1 MMLADRISDHMH
13 SSSTGMEHRIQRFEK
28 VKYMANS
35 FLPVKRQDMIDRGWD
50 QVDFVYVVGDA
61 YVDHSSFGMAIISRI
76 LEANG
81 YKVGLICQPD
91 WRDPQSVTI
100 YREPKLGFLVSAGNM
115 DSMVNHYTVAKKRRS
130 EDAYSPGG
138 ASDRRPDYAATVY
151 CNLIRRTYKKKPL
164 IIGGIEGSLRRM
176 AHYDYWSGK
185 VRRSILLDAGAD
197 LVSYGMG
204 EHSIVEIA
212 NALRDGIPVRDITN
226 IRGTVFKT
234 RDEELVKDCVRLPDY
249 EEILADKEAYARSFA
264 VQYRNTDPFTA
275 KRLAEG
281 YGGKMFV
288 IQNPPSLPL
297 TTEEMDAVYALP
309 YMRAWHPDYDA
320 EGGIPAFSEIK
331 YSITSNRGCFGE
343 CNFCALTFHQGRIV
357 QARSHE
363 SILNEAKQF
372 LEEKEFKGYIH
383 DVGGP
388 TAQFRK
394 PACAKQLKYDACT
407 HRNCLFPKPCP
418 NLEVDHSDY
427 IEVLRKLRNLKGVKK
442 VFVRSGIRFDYLLA
456 DPDRTFIREL
466 CRYHVS
472 GQLRVAPEH
481 ISDNVLRMMGKPPV
495 SVYDRFVEVF
505 EQTNRE
511 LKMEQYCVPYLMS
524 SHPGSTL
531 KDAIALAEYL
541 HKHHLNPRQVQDYYP
556 TPGTV
561 STCMYYTGINPLT
574 MKKVYI
580 ADNPHEKAMQR
591 ALIQYKDPA
600 NYDLVK
606 EALIREHR
614 EDLIGTGADCLIRPY
629 GGRRKA
635 SGSHRKQDP
644 KHSRK
649 KKY

>member
-1 MMLADRISDHMH
+1 
-13 SSSTGMEHRIQRFEK
+13 
-28 VKYMANS
+28 MAKG
-35 FLPVKRQDMIDRGWD
+35 FLPIKKQDMIDRGWD

-81 YKVGLICQPD
+81 YKVGMICQPD

-100 YREPKLGFLVSAGNM
+100 YGEPKLGFLVSAGNM
-115 DSMVNHYTVAKKRRS
+115 DSMVNHYTVAKKHRS

-151 CNLIRRTYKKKPL
+151 CNLIRRTYKKTPL

-249 EEILADKEAYARSFA
+249 EEILASKEAYARSFA

-363 SILNEAKQF
+363 SILTEAKQF
-372 LEEKEFKGYIH
+372 LKEKEFKGYIH

-388 TAQFRK
+388 TAEFRK
-394 PACAKQLKYDACT
+394 PACAKQLKYGACT
-407 HRNCLFPKPCP
+407 DRNCLFPKPCP

-456 DPDRTFIREL
+456 DPDQTFIREL

-495 SVYDRFVEVF
+495 SVYDRFVEAF
-505 EQTNRE
+505 EKTNRE

-531 KDAIALAEYL
+531 EDAIALAEYL

-561 STCMYYTGINPLT
+561 STCMYYTGIDPLT

-600 NYDLVK
+600 NYELVK
-606 EALIREHR
+606 EALIKAHR
-614 EDLIGTGADCLIRPY
+614 EDLIGTGADCLIRPN
-629 GGRRKA
+629 GGRRRTPGNDRRNTNRYPK
-635 SGSHRKQDP
+635 GSWGK
-644 KHSRK
+644 KH
-649 KKY
+649 